1 MRSLFMSIGL
11 AKLEHSIMPSVAW
24 NVRLGNAHVLLG
36 AVAVWRTIQP
46 VLFLEFH
53 SWVCIQ
59 RNSHMAQGRTGKREL
74 VGVCQSL
81 Q

>member
-11 AKLEHSIMPSVAW
+11 AKLKHSIMPRVAW
-24 NVRLGNAHVLLG
+24 NVGLGNAHVLLG
-36 AVAVWRTIQP
+36 AVTVRRTIQP
-46 VLFLEFH
+46 VLLPEFH

-74 VGVCQSL
+74 VGVCRSL